1 MLASSI
7 PGTAQLPCSTAI
19 TFPAGSLHHA
29 IKGPSVRW
37 MPFSRRSLIDHCL
50 DHEPFGAE
58 IASGLFEPGQ
68 DSSADPLA
76 AYRGI
81 G

>member
-1 MLASSI
+1 MEES
-7 PGTAQLPCSTAI
+7 Q
-19 TFPAGSLHHA
+19 
-29 IKGPSVRW
+29 
-37 MPFSRRSLIDHCL
+37 PFSRRSLIDSCL